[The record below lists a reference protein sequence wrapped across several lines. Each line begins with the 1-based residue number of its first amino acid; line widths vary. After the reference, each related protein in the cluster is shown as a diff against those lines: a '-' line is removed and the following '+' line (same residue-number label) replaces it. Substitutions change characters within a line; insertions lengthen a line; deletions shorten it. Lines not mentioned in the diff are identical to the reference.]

1 MASVP
6 PKFLLDHYLNVLYLI
21 NWGGFVESEDR
32 EHFTISNLAEKL
44 LRDAQSYQSI
54 NPSYSRECSRSIAP
68 IEALVNE
75 LVSLGLLIKHGEV
88 FRKTSKF
95 SQFYYLLKHRVG
107 KSLRRYVAWAILYLH
122 HQKNLTCFSTTELVA
137 LLSYRDEDYIDEMPH
152 LIKWKENGWFKLLEK
167 SGEEWKLLEEPY
179 VPSSPMLLANIDDRL
194 SYAILGISK
203 TKDEFRTEEIIE
215 KLHELERIDAEKI
228 LKNFGLKFEN
238 GEWQINDTILE
249 SMKKFLEAEVKP
261 WPSFG
266 DIVSKDPYFKLQSR
280 RMYVDIPNSTI
291 TNFSNELIRICY
303 QHKDD
308 QEKMFEEAKILATSF
323 NQSLEKYCGR
333 WLLFVIR
340 KQYFG
345 SKPFGI
351 QIKIDWRQFH
361 LFLDI
366 FPKREIPLKDKY
378 SYLLDCRAPS
388 LKLVL
393 RRGLENVQNEVKEV
407 CVEEMVQINQNLENL
422 THRIDEVKDY
432 LFKITSYRRTIPI
445 EPSTLEYF
453 PEMISTL
460 NALILLV
467 ENGTI
472 PACYREM
479 RKVLENLSWV
489 IFDDILLYRTTLIR
503 KREYVR
509 ELIIPYR
516 SVSKEWYDWA
526 IQEKQLLLRNLRELE
541 AKVKNL
547 SEIIYLYGENGGY
560 LWDKKEMQEILF
572 KRISYPLFLLLTGI
586 DIEVPK
592 KLEEIVPHYEVE
604 VLKSLAVED
613 LKNVLRDLGHTR
625 KSKSDNALADKI
637 INTLAG
643 NASEIVA
650 PYPSNEFVLGF
661 VSKILSSNL
670 LEPYKEYSQF
680 VHSYF
685 TSWHIFP
692 FSSVLEFKIFKHE
705 LSVFIEILSQL
716 INSYLKELF

>member
-1 MASVP
+1 
-6 PKFLLDHYLNVLYLI
+6 
-21 NWGGFVESEDR
+21 
-32 EHFTISNLAEKL
+32 
-44 LRDAQSYQSI
+44 
-54 NPSYSRECSRSIAP
+54 
-68 IEALVNE
+68 
-75 LVSLGLLIKHGEV
+75 
-88 FRKTSKF
+88 
-95 SQFYYLLKHRVG
+95 
-107 KSLRRYVAWAILYLH
+107 
-122 HQKNLTCFSTTELVA
+122 
-137 LLSYRDEDYIDEMPH
+137 
-152 LIKWKENGWFKLLEK
+152 
-167 SGEEWKLLEEPY
+167 
-179 VPSSPMLLANIDDRL
+179 
-194 SYAILGISK
+194 
-203 TKDEFRTEEIIE
+203 
-215 KLHELERIDAEKI
+215 
-228 LKNFGLKFEN
+228 
-238 GEWQINDTILE
+238 
-249 SMKKFLEAEVKP
+249 
-261 WPSFG
+261 
-266 DIVSKDPYFKLQSR
+266 
-280 RMYVDIPNSTI
+280 
-291 TNFSNELIRICY
+291 
-303 QHKDD
+303 
-308 QEKMFEEAKILATSF
+308 
-323 NQSLEKYCGR
+323 
-333 WLLFVIR
+333 
-340 KQYFG
+340 
-345 SKPFGI
+345 
-351 QIKIDWRQFH
+351 
-361 LFLDI
+361 
-366 FPKREIPLKDKY
+366 
-378 SYLLDCRAPS
+378 
-388 LKLVL
+388 
-393 RRGLENVQNEVKEV
+393 
-407 CVEEMVQINQNLENL
+407 
-422 THRIDEVKDY
+422 
-432 LFKITSYRRTIPI
+432 
-445 EPSTLEYF
+445 
-453 PEMISTL
+453 MISTL

-516 SVSKEWYDWA
+516 SVSKEWYDWV

>member
-1 MASVP
+1 MV
-6 PKFLLDHYLNVLYLI
+6 I
-21 NWGGFVESEDR
+21 
-32 EHFTISNLAEKL
+32 
-44 LRDAQSYQSI
+44 
-54 NPSYSRECSRSIAP
+54 
-68 IEALVNE
+68 IEELVNE
-75 LVSLGLLIKHGEV
+75 LVRLGLLTKDGEV
-88 FRKTSKF
+88 FKKTDDF
-95 SQFYYLLKHRVG
+95 SQLYYILKHRIK
-107 KSLRRYVAWAILYLH
+107 KSLRRYVAWVILYLTF
-122 HQKNLTCFSTTELVA
+122 QKKRTSFSTTELVS
-137 LLSYRDEDYIDEMPH
+137 LLSYLDDDYIAEMH
-152 LIKWKENGWFKLLEK
+152 YLIKWKENGWVKLLKK
-167 SGEEWKLLEEPY
+167 SDSEWELLEEPY
-179 VPSSPMLLANIDDRL
+179 VPSIPILLASIDDRL
-194 SYAILGISK
+194 SYAILEISK
-203 TKDEFRTEEIIE
+203 TKDKFRTEEVIE
-215 KLHELERIDAEKI
+215 KLHELEQKNAEKF

-238 GEWQINDTILE
+238 GKWQINDIILE
-249 SMKKFLEAEVKP
+249 SIKKLFKAEVKP
-261 WPSFG
+261 WPSLG
-266 DIVSKDPYFKLQSR
+266 VIVSKNPYFKLQSR
-280 RMYVDIPNSTI
+280 KMYVDVPNTTI
-291 TNFSNELIRICY
+291 SNFLNELIRICY

-308 QEKMFEEAKILATSF
+308 QEKMYEEAKVLAKSF
-323 NQSLEKYCGR
+323 NQSLENYFGR

-340 KQYFG
+340 KQNFG
-345 SKPFGI
+345 PKPLGI
-351 QIKIDWRQFH
+351 QIKIDWRHFYS
-361 LFLDI
+361 FLDS
-366 FPKREIPLKDKY
+366 FPKKEIPLKDKY

-393 RRGLENVQNEVKEV
+393 RGGLENVQNEVKEV
-407 CVEEMVQINQNLENL
+407 CVEEIIQIRQNLENL
-422 THRIDEVKDY
+422 GYRINEIKDY

-467 ENGTI
+467 EKGTI

-503 KREYVR
+503 KRKYDM

-526 IQEKQLLLRNLRELE
+526 IQEKQLLLRNLSELE
-541 AKVKNL
+541 SKVKNL
-547 SEIIYLYGENGGY
+547 SEIIYFYGENGGY
-560 LWDKKEMQEILF
+560 LWDKKEIQKILF

-586 DIEVPK
+586 DIQVPK
-592 KLEEIVPHYEVE
+592 KLEETVPHYEVE

-643 NASEIVA
+643 KTSKIVA
-650 PYPSNEFVLGF
+650 PYPSNEFVLEF
-661 VSKILSSNL
+661 VSKILYSNL
-670 LEPYKEYSQF
+670 LEPYREYSQF

-692 FSSVLEFKIFKHE
+692 FSSVLEFKIFKQE
-705 LSVFIEILSQL
+705 LSIFIEILSQL